1 MISEFQD
8 LSDKIDR
15 LAQLTQSLRAE
26 NYLLRQANTLLSAEN
41 LAFKERLIEAQRRVE
56 ALLDELPKPPDA
68 PDAEEEP
75 AEDASVADASVADAS
90 AQEAPRDPNAP
101 IPPHLA
107 HAQRQGAR

>member
-26 NYLLRQANTLLSAEN
+26 NYLLRQANTLLSTEN

-56 ALLDELPKPPDA
+56 ALLDELPVPPGE
-68 PDAEEEP
+68 AEPP
-75 AEDASVADASVADAS
+75 AEAKAAAEV
-90 AQEAPRDPNAP
+90 QAPIDPDAP

-107 HAQRQGAR
+107 HANSQVPR

>member
-56 ALLDELPKPPDA
+56 ALLDDLPKPPGEPEAEGEGDTAAA
-68 PDAEEEP
+68 PAPAEP
-75 AEDASVADASVADAS
+75 A
-90 AQEAPRDPNAP
+90 APV
-101 IPPHLA
+101 PPHLA
-107 HAQRQGAR
+107 HANRQESR

>member
-56 ALLDELPKPPDA
+56 AVLDELPKPPAEPEDEEGA
-68 PDAEEEP
+68 P
-75 AEDASVADASVADAS
+75 ADAQAAGKPAGAIDNS
-90 AQEAPRDPNAP
+90 EA
-101 IPPHLA
+101 
-107 HAQRQGAR
+107 AR

>member
-41 LAFKERLIEAQRRVE
+41 VAFKERLIEAQRRVE
-56 ALLDELPKPPDA
+56 ALLDDLPKPPGE
-68 PDAEEEP
+68 PVAEGEGDEP
-75 AEDASVADASVADAS
+75 AE
-90 AQEAPRDPNAP
+90 EAPLDPNAP

-107 HAQRQGAR
+107 HARRQGAQ

>member
-41 LAFKERLIEAQRRVE
+41 LAFKERLVEAQRRVE
-56 ALLDELPKPPDA
+56 ALLDELPKPPGQ
-68 PDAEEEP
+68 PG
-75 AEDASVADASVADAS
+75 AED
-90 AQEAPRDPNAP
+90 EAGQPEPGPDEPQP
-101 IPPHLA
+101 LHLA
-107 HAQRQGAR
+107 HAARQEQR